1 MDCSDLA
8 DHKELVEN
16 TVASFAEFP
25 MKSEAN
31 MRLLPNATGW
41 QQQNAK
47 RPAWSFFCWSCC
59 KRRSTTIGLL
69 NPLNCAMLF
78 YMVIVSI
85 CIKTYCTLTRT

>member
-16 TVASFAEFP
+16 MVASLAEFP

-47 RPAWSFFCWSCC
+47 RPAWSFF
-59 KRRSTTIGLL
+59 LL
-69 NPLNCAMLF
+69 ELPQVTKYKLLAC
-78 YMVIVSI
+78 
-85 CIKTYCTLTRT
+85 